1 VVDLRVPSVLAGM
14 PNLISS
20 KKSDHSMEK
29 NTRILVVDDQKD
41 LRYQLAKLLENAD
54 KKSETVSLVK
64 QMRERLLGS
73 KEDDSDKSSSSSK
86 EEVTYTVDTAGQ
98 GQEALEMVKKANENG
113 KPYALM
119 FLDMRM
125 PPGWDGLETATEIR
139 KADSNIEIV
148 IMTAYADHDQAQ
160 IAEQVGMPEKML
172 YIKKP
177 FQAEEIFQLALSLTS
192 KWTIEQQTKQRKFWL
207 ENLLRGMSKIKSSG
221 SADKVY
227 ETVLSAFASFT
238 QASSGFIVEYDKDAS
253 PKFRRKSLLDM
264 KEADAD
270 SFIKENEEL
279 LLESRTTQNFKGK
292 YILPLKKDDFISIV
306 VVENVQTSTDPEWYK
321 LLSLLVMTASEV
333 LNNLTSGAETAGAA
347 SASKT
352 NSELKRDLDAIRDDA
367 MKLKALSVG
376 SEETLALV
384 GEIIKKADA
393 ALKKV

>member
-1 VVDLRVPSVLAGM
+1 
-14 PNLISS
+14 
-20 KKSDHSMEK
+20 MEK

-73 KEDDSDKSSSSSK
+73 KDEDSEKNSSTGMDD
-86 EEVTYTVDTAGQ
+86 VTYVVDTAGQ
-98 GQEALEMVKKANENG
+98 GQEALEMVKKANEEK

-125 PPGWDGLETATEIR
+125 PPGWDGLETATEVR

-192 KWTIEQQTKQRKFWL
+192 KWTIEQQAKQRKVWL
-207 ENLLRGMSKIKSSG
+207 ESLLRGMSKIKSSG
-221 SADKVY
+221 SAEKVY

-238 QASSGFIVEYDKDAS
+238 QASSGFIVEHNEKAT
-253 PKFRRKSLLDM
+253 PRFVRRSTLDM
-264 KEADAD
+264 KESDAD
-270 SFIKENEEL
+270 SFIKENETL
-279 LLESRTTQNFKGK
+279 FLECRTTQNFNGK
-292 YILPLKKDDFISIV
+292 YILPLKKDDFIAIV

-333 LNNLTSGAETAGAA
+333 LNNLDSALTSKSSSESYLKMST
-347 SASKT
+347 
-352 NSELKRDLDAIRDDA
+352 ELKCEIDSIRDNAIKIKSIAVESD
-367 MKLKALSVG
+367 
-376 SEETLALV
+376 ETLKLSE
-384 GEIIKKADA
+384 EIIKKAELA
-393 ALKKV
+393 KKRLDVK

>member
-1 VVDLRVPSVLAGM
+1 
-14 PNLISS
+14 
-20 KKSDHSMEK
+20 MEK

-73 KEDDSDKSSSSSK
+73 KEEVPNKKSSSGK
-86 EEVTYTVDTAGQ
+86 DDVTYVVDTAGQ
-98 GQEALEMVKKANENG
+98 GQDALEMVKKANEDE

-221 SADKVY
+221 SAEKVY
-227 ETVLSAFASFT
+227 DTVLASFASFT
-238 QASSGFIVEYDKDAS
+238 QASSGFIIEYDDKAS
-253 PKFRRKSLLDM
+253 PKFVRKSVLDM
-264 KEADAD
+264 KEANAD
-270 SFIKENEEL
+270 SFIKDNETL
-279 LLESRTTQNFKGK
+279 LLECRTTQNFKGK
-292 YILPLKKDDFISIV
+292 YILPLKKDDFISVV

-333 LNNLTSGAETAGAA
+333 LNNLTFSGASSGARDT
-347 SASKT
+347 SSKLK
-352 NSELKRDLDAIRDDA
+352 NEIKRDIDGIRDA
-367 MKLKALSVG
+367 AIKLKV
-376 SEETLALV
+376 LAEDSADTKKLTE
-384 GEIIKKADA
+384 EIIKKADGVVKRLEA
-393 ALKKV
+393 K

>member
-1 VVDLRVPSVLAGM
+1 
-14 PNLISS
+14 
-20 KKSDHSMEK
+20 MEK

-41 LRYQLAKLLENAD
+41 LRYQLAKLLKNAD

-73 KEDDSDKSSSSSK
+73 NDEDSGKNASSANDD
-86 EEVTYTVDTAGQ
+86 VTYVVDTAGQ
-98 GQEALEMVKKANENG
+98 GQDALEMVKKANEEK

-192 KWTIEQQTKQRKFWL
+192 KWTIEQQAKQRKFWL

-221 SADKVY
+221 GAKKVY

-238 QASSGFIVEYDKDAS
+238 QASSGFIVEHDETS
-253 PKFRRKSLLDM
+253 TPKFVRKSVLDM
-264 KEADAD
+264 KESEVD
-270 SFIKENEEL
+270 SFIKENETLFHEC
-279 LLESRTTQNFKGK
+279 RTTQNFKGK

-333 LNNLTSGAETAGAA
+333 LNNLVSIPNAKPTSESSLKMAV
-347 SASKT
+347 
-352 NSELKRDLDAIRDDA
+352 ELKRDIDAIRDEA
-367 MKLKALSVG
+367 IKLKTIAVDND
-376 SEETLALV
+376 ETLKIAD
-384 GEIIKKADA
+384 EIIKKAEA
-393 ALKKV
+393 ANNKV